1 MKTRISR
8 KTILALAVVPMLG
21 LGIVAG
27 VAEARGWGD
36 GRMGGMEGMGGG
48 MPQML
53 PGFAEM
59 DADKD
64 GKVTRAEIDA
74 IRVERQK
81 AMDPDGDGFITATEM
96 KAHAADQAKAR
107 AEAMVDRMFARLDAD
122 KDGKLSAAEAL
133 SGPMAGGNGID
144 RMFDRV
150 DGDGDGV
157 ISQAEYDAA
166 AERMAEGMRRH
177 GEGRGHG
184 KGEGRGH
191 GMPRN

>member
-1 MKTRISR
+1 MQTTFSR
-8 KTILALAVVPMLG
+8 KTILALAVVPVLG
-21 LGIVAG
+21 LGVIAG
-27 VAEARGWGD
+27 VAEARGWGED
-36 GRMGGMEGMGGG
+36 RMGG

-59 DADKD
+59 DTDKD

-74 IRVERQK
+74 IRAERQK
-81 AMDPDGDGFITATEM
+81 AMDPDGDGFITAAEM

-122 KDGKLSAAEAL
+122 KDGRLSAAEAL
-133 SGPMAGGNGID
+133 SGPMAGGRGVD

-150 DGDGDGV
+150 DRDNDGA
-157 ISQAEYDAA
+157 ISLAEYDAA
-166 AERMAEGMRRH
+166 AERMAEGRRGH

-191 GMPRN
+191 GWGMSND

>member
-1 MKTRISR
+1 MKTTFSR
-8 KTILALAVVPMLG
+8 KTMLAMAVAPVLALG
-21 LGIVAG
+21 LVAG
-27 VAEARGWGD
+27 VAEARGWGED
-36 GRMGGMEGMGGG
+36 RMGGMGGG

-53 PGFAEM
+53 PGFADM

-74 IRVERQK
+74 IRAERQK
-81 AMDPDGDGFITATEM
+81 AMDPDGDGFVTLEEM
-96 KAHAADQAKAR
+96 TAHAADSAKAR
-107 AEAMVDRMFARLDAD
+107 AEAMVDRMFARADTD

-133 SGPMAGGNGID
+133 ASPMAGGRGTD
-144 RMFDRV
+144 RMFDRLDRDS
-150 DGDGDGV
+150 DGA

-166 AERMAEGMRRH
+166 AERMAKGDRGR

-191 GMPRN
+191 GHGMSHD

>member
-1 MKTRISR
+1 MQTTFSR
-8 KTILALAVVPMLG
+8 KTILALALVPVLG
-21 LGIVAG
+21 LGVVAG
-27 VAEARGWGD
+27 VAEARGWGED
-36 GRMGGMEGMGGG
+36 RMGGG

-74 IRVERQK
+74 IRAERQK
-81 AMDPDGDGFITATEM
+81 AMDPDGDGYVTLEEM
-96 KAHAADQAKAR
+96 KAHAGEQARAR
-107 AEAMVDRMFARLDAD
+107 AEAMVDRMFARLDTD

-133 SGPMAGGNGID
+133 SGPMAGGRGVD
-144 RMFDRV
+144 RMFDRLDR
-150 DGDGDGV
+150 DGDGAL
-157 ISQAEYDAA
+157 SQAEYDAA
-166 AERMAEGMRRH
+166 ARRMAEGMR
-177 GEGRGHG
+177 G